1 MLETGNY
8 LCLPAGCW
16 YVSDLGSLLP
26 PQADGNAK
34 PTGEMFVFSKRQK
47 RKLFLFS
54 GWVLSSSLQPRGL
67 QHARLLVLPHLPE
80 FAQIY
85 VHWVSDVIWPS
96 HPLSPLLFLP
106 SIFPIIRVFSN
117 KSALCIRWQSSGA
130 STSASVL
137 PVNIQG
143 WFSLGLTGLISL
155 QSKGLSRV
163 ISSNKIG
170 SHQFLSAQSSLWSKS
185 HIHIWLL
192 YSQTLALTIHTSVGK
207 VIFVLFNMLS
217 RLVITFLPRSK
228 HLLIS

>member
-1 MLETGNY
+1 MFLIWAPSSHPRQMEMLGQLGKCMCSQRGKKESCFCSVAKSGPA
-8 LCLPAGCW
+8 LCNLVDCRMP
-16 YVSDLGSLLP
+16 GS
-26 PQADGNAK
+26 
-34 PTGEMFVFSKRQK
+34 S
-47 RKLFLFS
+47 
-54 GWVLSSSLQPRGL
+54 VL
-67 QHARLLVLPHLPE
+67 HHLPE
-80 FAQIY
+80 FAQIH

-106 SIFPIIRVFSN
+106 SIFPIIRVFYN
-117 KSALCIRWQSSGA
+117 KSALCIRWQSIGA
-130 STSASVL
+130 LTSASVL
-137 PVNIQG
+137 PVNIQA

-163 ISSNKIG
+163 VSSNKIG
-170 SHQFLSAQSSLWSKS
+170 RHQFFSAQSSLWSKS

-192 YSQTLALTIHTSVGK
+192 HSQTLALTIQTSVGK